1 MDEKFTRL
9 TLEQSDR
16 KLVWEMPYED
26 VGADELLHAFNTLLI
41 GFTWH
46 QKTIYDVM
54 AGYLQEHAYD
64 FYDVYDHQE
73 DLNNHQGDMNN
84 EGCD

>member
-1 MDEKFTRL
+1 MEKFTRL
-9 TLEQSDR
+9 TLEQRDK

-46 QKTIYDVM
+46 QNTIYNAMV
-54 AGYLQEHAYD
+54 GYLQEHASDLYD
-64 FYDVYDHQE
+64 IYEHQE
-73 DLNNHQGDMNN
+73 IEEDDNN
-84 EGCD
+84 

>member
-1 MDEKFTRL
+1 MYGDYKYTKL
-9 TLEQSDR
+9 TLEQRDK

-26 VGADELLHAFNTLLI
+26 VSADDLLHAFNTLLI

-54 AGYLQEHAYD
+54 AAYLQEHASDLYD
-64 FYDVYDHQE
+64 IYEHQE
-73 DLNNHQGDMNN
+73 ISDDEDSESCN
-84 EGCD
+84 

>member
-1 MDEKFTRL
+1 MMDNKFTRL

-26 VGADELLHAFNTLLI
+26 VGADDLLHAFNTLLI

-46 QKTIYDVM
+46 QKTIYDAM
-54 AGYLQEHAYD
+54 AGYLQEHASD
-64 FYDVYDHQE
+64 LYDVYDHE
-73 DLNNHQGDMNN
+73 ENIND
-84 EGCD
+84 ESCD